1 MRGFSFLAKKKKKM
15 EVGIAIK
22 ESILGEV
29 FEEPRKDGFVKLGCA
44 CLQAK
49 YTSMENSCQLGVIGY
64 IPKEN
69 SFYF

>member
-1 MRGFSFLAKKKKKM
+1 LE

-49 YTSMENSCQLGVIGY
+49 YTFKG
-64 IPKEN
+64 K
-69 SFYF
+69 